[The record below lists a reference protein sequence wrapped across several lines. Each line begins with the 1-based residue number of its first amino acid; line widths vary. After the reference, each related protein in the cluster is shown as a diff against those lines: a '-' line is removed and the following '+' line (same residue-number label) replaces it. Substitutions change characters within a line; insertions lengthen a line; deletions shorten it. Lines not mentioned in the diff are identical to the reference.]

1 MPASGPRRRDGAAS
15 RERLLRAAVELFADR
30 GFDRTTA
37 RDIGERAN
45 VDPALI
51 ARYFGGK
58 TQLYIEALHA
68 ESGTDIPADLLEPVR
83 LEDLLRRADTRG
95 PGPLAQAALWPYDDA
110 EAQQAAIDALRR
122 RMVEP
127 LRRRLAADGD
137 PHPDLRAELL
147 TAAVVGVMLARRSR
161 TLEVLAAAD
170 ANDVATVLAQL
181 FTPGSRGSS
190 PADRGPAA

>member
-1 MPASGPRRRDGAAS
+1 MPASAPRRRDGAAS

-30 GFDRTTA
+30 GFNRTTA
-37 RDIGERAN
+37 RDIGERAD

-68 ESGTDIPADLLEPVR
+68 ETGTDVPADLLEPGRV
-83 LEDLLRRADTRG
+83 EDLLRRADTLG
-95 PGPLAQAALWPYDDA
+95 PGPLAQAVLWPYDDPA
-110 EAQQAAIDALRR
+110 AQQAAIDALRR
-122 RMVEP
+122 RMVAP

-147 TAAVVGVMLARRSR
+147 AVAMVGVMLARRSG
-161 TLEVLAAAD
+161 TLEALAAAD
-170 ANDVATVLAQL
+170 AADVAAALAEL
-181 FTPGSRGSS
+181 FGRC
-190 PADRGPAA
+190 